1 MVETEYYPKWKHS
14 SNSNGCSLYQNW
26 TTNHK
31 RLFDLQWQNADKNI
45 YTLWMYRVQLQLGVT
60 SIRLRDACHTS
71 THPIQINM
79 VYNIDIMCSFPRC
92 DSYLLNDNF
101 VYGTKRKMN
110 SLLMAG
116 QLLV

>member
-1 MVETEYYPKWKHS
+1 MVVHFIKTGPQIIKGYLIC
-14 SNSNGCSLYQNW
+14 N
-26 TTNHK
+26 
-31 RLFDLQWQNADKNI
+31 DKMLTRT
-45 YTLWMYRVQLQLGVT
+45 YEMYRVQLQLGVT